1 MRWPFR
7 RRGDGA
13 EPGVAPPRAVAPAAG
28 ATAPVAVA
36 AVRRSGRDWAGLA
49 PLPLLSAAPPLTS
62 GPAPVL
68 PPLPGERYVPAQDV
82 PAAVGQVEGLARL
95 LPALTAVPP
104 PREAARSA
112 ATPARAAQPVGA
124 VPLTIEPAG
133 QPPVAV
139 PLLHR
144 PVTARPDER
153 ASLVQ
158 AVDEYVGEPREP
170 AERQPTWMR
179 GGVPP
184 S

>member
-49 PLPLLSAAPPLTS
+49 LLPLLSAAPPLTS

-68 PPLPGERYVPAQDV
+68 PPLP
-82 PAAVGQVEGLARL
+82 
-95 LPALTAVPP
+95 
-104 PREAARSA
+104 EAARSA

-158 AVDEYVGEPREP
+158 AVDEYVGEP
-170 AERQPTWMR
+170 
-179 GGVPP
+179 
-184 S
+184 

>member
-49 PLPLLSAAPPLTS
+49 PLPLLSA
-62 GPAPVL
+62 
-68 PPLPGERYVPAQDV
+68 
-82 PAAVGQVEGLARL
+82 
-95 LPALTAVPP
+95 LTAVPP

-144 PVTARPDER
+144 PVTARPD
-153 ASLVQ
+153 
-158 AVDEYVGEPREP
+158 
-170 AERQPTWMR
+170 
-179 GGVPP
+179 
-184 S
+184 